1 MKDCCGV
8 QHGQADFRS
17 GVYRR
22 VLWIVLALN
31 ASMFFVEVIAGLAAG
46 SVSLQ
51 ADALDFLGDAAN
63 YGISLFVLGMSLR
76 WRASA
81 ALVKGLSMGVFG
93 VWVFGHT
100 GYHVI
105 YGGVPSAIGMGGI
118 GTLALAVNVL
128 SAVLLFAYR
137 KGDSN
142 MRSVWL
148 CSRNDALGNIAV
160 LVAASGVFVTS
171 AGWPDLAVGAIM
183 AALALIA
190 SIQIIRQA
198 RGELREAKA
207 GAFVAGILEEQ
218 GGS

>member
-1 MKDCCGV
+1 MKDCCDV
-8 QHGQADFRS
+8 QHSHADLQR
-17 GVYRR
+17 GAYRR
-22 VLWIVLALN
+22 ILWVVLALN
-31 ASMFFVEVIAGLAAG
+31 ATMFFVEVYAGLAAG

-63 YGISLFVLGMSLR
+63 YGISLYVLAMAFR

-81 ALVKGLSMGVFG
+81 ALLKGLTMGAFG
-93 VWVFGHT
+93 VWVFGLT
-100 GYHVI
+100 AYHFI
-105 YGGVPSAIGMGGI
+105 NGGVPSAMVMGGI

-160 LVAASGVFVTS
+160 LLAASGVFVTNT
-171 AGWPDLAVGAIM
+171 GWPDLAVGTIM
-183 AALALIA
+183 AALAVTA
-190 SIQIIRQA
+190 SIQIVRQA
-198 RGELREAKA
+198 LGELRMNGADAEATE
-207 GAFVAGILEEQ
+207 G
-218 GGS
+218 

>member
-8 QHGQADFRS
+8 QHGHADLRS

-22 VLWIVLALN
+22 VLWIVLVLN
-31 ASMFFVEVIAGLAAG
+31 AIMFFVEVISGLAAG

-63 YGISLFVLGMSLR
+63 YGISLYVLGMSLR
-76 WRASA
+76 RRASA
-81 ALVKGLSMGVFG
+81 ALLKGISMGVFG
-93 VWVFGHT
+93 IWVLGHT

-105 YGGVPSAIGMGGI
+105 YGGMPSAIVMGAI

-160 LVAASGVFVTS
+160 LLAASGVFVTNT
-171 AGWPDLAVGAIM
+171 GWPDLVVGTIM
-183 AALALIA
+183 AALAITA
-190 SIQIIRQA
+190 SFQIVRQA
-198 RGELREAKA
+198 IGELRATNA
-207 GAFVAGILEEQ
+207 GLDPVR
-218 GGS
+218 